1 MNELYTVL
9 HDLYFSLND
18 DLLNDLERYT
28 ADILDKPY
36 QAGNYNN
43 LNELITNFCSH
54 SNLDIDDLK
63 ELKNDNSIGCMTD
76 YYELIDYMADIEI

>member
-9 HDLYFSLND
+9 HDLYFSLNI

-28 ADILDKPY
+28 ADILDKSY

-43 LNELITNFCSH
+43 LDELITNF
-54 SNLDIDDLK
+54 SNNSSIDIEELK

>member
-28 ADILDKPY
+28 AAILDKPY

-43 LNELITNFCSH
+43 LEELITNFCSH
-54 SNLDIDDLK
+54 SNLDIDELK

-76 YYELIDYMADIEI
+76 YYELIEYMSDIEI

>member
-54 SNLDIDDLK
+54 SNLDIDKLK